1 MTAEILQQRAD
12 TERAALAEG
21 GTLCDLL
28 AATAGRWGDQ
38 PAYSDRDGDGPWQT
52 ITWEQARRHGLE
64 LAAGLIEL
72 GLQPGERVALMLPN
86 RVEHVLADLGV
97 VHAGGVPVTFYATL
111 AADQIGFVA
120 GDCEARIAVLDGG
133 PELARWQAVLARLP
147 RLTKIIVRDAAAC
160 PPGDQYLTW
169 ADFVALGRERFAA
182 APGAVTG
189 RVAAIGSDDPAT
201 VLYTSGTTGNPKGVI
216 ITHRSVLYE
225 LATGSVTGYILPRV
239 RWVSYLPLAHIAER
253 MFSIYLPMHDAWHV
267 HFCHS
272 AAAELVATLG
282 AVQPTA
288 FFGVPRVWEKI
299 QAGIQALLSV
309 EQDPAKRAAVDAAME
324 TGRRYVR
331 SCEFGHTTPDDLA
344 EEFRRADE
352 SVLQPIRALLGLGYA
367 TLVSSAA
374 APLPPDVGEFFAGL
388 GMKILDVYGMTET
401 TGAFTTNTPAAFR
414 LGTVGR
420 PVPGVEVRIADD
432 GEILARGPLNTPG
445 YLNLPDRTAELI
457 DDDGWLHTGDIGSL
471 DADGFLS
478 VVDRK
483 KELIITSGG
492 ENISPAAIENLLVAD
507 PLIGQALSYGDRRP
521 YVVALLT
528 LDGDVAPAWAR
539 ARGIEAS
546 SLAEL
551 AEQPAVLA
559 AVGEAVAAANE
570 RLARVQQVKRW
581 RLLPVEWTAE
591 SEELTPTLKLKR
603 RVVHAKYADVID
615 ALYAG

>member
-1 MTAEILQQRAD
+1 VTAEILQQRAD
-12 TERAALAEG
+12 LERAAAANG
-21 GTLCDLL
+21 VTLCGMLEL
-28 AATAGRWGDQ
+28 TARRSGGE

-52 ITWEQARRHGLE
+52 LTWAQTRQQALE

-97 VHAGGVPVTFYATL
+97 AHAGGVPVTFYATL
-111 AADQIGFVA
+111 AADQIGYVA
-120 GDCEARIAVLDGG
+120 ADCAARIAVLDGAS
-133 PELARWQAVLARLP
+133 ELARWQPVLAELP

-169 ADFVALGRERFAA
+169 ADFVALGRQRLAA
-182 APGAVTG
+182 EPGAVAG
-189 RVAAIGSDDPAT
+189 RVAAIGPDDPVT
-201 VLYTSGTTGNPKGVI
+201 LLYTSGTTGNPKGVVV
-216 ITHRSVLYE
+216 THRSMLYE
-225 LATGSVTGYILPRV
+225 VTSADVTGYANQHIRC
-239 RWVSYLPLAHIAER
+239 VSYLPLAHIAER
-253 MFSIYLPMHDAWHV
+253 VLSIYLPVHFGGHAYFCHDA
-267 HFCHS
+267 
-272 AAAELVATLG
+272 ATGLLATLG
-282 AVQPTA
+282 AAQPTL

-309 EQDPAKRAAVDAAME
+309 EQDPAKRAAVDTAMQ
-324 TGRRYVR
+324 TGLEYVR
-331 SCEFGHTTPDDLA
+331 SCEFGRTTPEDLA

-352 SVLQPIRALLGLGYA
+352 SVLQPIRALLGLGQA
-367 TLVSSAA
+367 EVVSSGA
-374 APLPPDVGEFFAGL
+374 APLPPDVGAFFAGL
-388 GMKILDVYGMTET
+388 GLKIYDVYGMTET
-401 TGAFTTNTPAAFR
+401 TGAFTTNRPGEFR

-420 PVPGVEVRIADD
+420 PVPGVEVRIAED
-432 GEILARGPLNTPG
+432 GEILTRGPLNTPG
-445 YLNLPDRTAELI
+445 YLNLPERTAELI
-457 DDDGWLHTGDIGSL
+457 DEEGWLHTGDIGSM

-492 ENISPAAIENLLVAD
+492 ENISPAAIENLLVAH

-539 ARGIEAS
+539 ARGIEVS

-551 AEQPAVLA
+551 AEQAAVLD
-559 AVGEAVAAANE
+559 AVGEAVAEANE